1 MIGNTFFL
9 SFILV
14 YFNYFK
20 LKKTSQNKGKSLI
33 SESVT
38 QLQKRVTTFTYILS
52 RDIALQIMKKERC
65 LLSNALFHSA
75 NVYCFTN
82 RSFYDLRLSDAVN
95 KCICTG

>member
-1 MIGNTFFL
+1 MVGKGMLI
-9 SFILV
+9 
-14 YFNYFK
+14 K
-20 LKKTSQNKGKSLI
+20 LNRDLYHIVPSSADAN
-33 SESVT
+33 
-38 QLQKRVTTFTYILS
+38 TYILS

-95 KCICTG
+95 NCICTG